1 MSQPNDVPWAPKAE
15 PHLPP
20 WGSGEAEIVYA
31 IRAMQGGIA
40 NAEQQR
46 IAWRYMMFVSGASQE
61 FDGLSYR
68 PDGPIGG
75 ERATTFAE
83 GKRFVGLMISKLLR
97 PEYTPKSEVQ
107 AAPQAIQK
115 RLRER
120 SKQRSV

>member
-1 MSQPNDVPWAPKAE
+1 MSNDVPWAPKAE

-31 IRAMQGGIA
+31 VRAMQTGTA

-68 PDGPIGG
+68 PDGAIGG

-97 PEYTPKSEVQ
+97 PEYTPKSEVPAQ
-107 AAPQAIQK
+107 PQAIQRRLKAK
-115 RLRER
+115 RQARA
-120 SKQRSV
+120 